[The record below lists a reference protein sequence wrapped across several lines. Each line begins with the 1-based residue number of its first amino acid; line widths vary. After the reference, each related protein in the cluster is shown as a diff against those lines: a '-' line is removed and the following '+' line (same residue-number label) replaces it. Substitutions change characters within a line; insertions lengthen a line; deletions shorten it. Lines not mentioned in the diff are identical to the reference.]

1 MEIAQGVV
9 ASWIYDFSDYEQMY
23 DLTDRDLQARIL
35 DFSAGIASFNAEAKK
50 RGLHVISCDTSYQLS
65 VEKMQLHAKQ
75 LLQEIV
81 LNLKN
86 NPARLRVSSAE
97 NVQNVTNLW
106 TKTETLFLADYEEGK
121 LEKRYQS
128 MQLPKLPFAAHAFD
142 LALCTD
148 FIFHHLF
155 STQNIAIIVEELC
168 RVSEEVRIF
177 PLLDNQ
183 GKMSQELGPLM
194 LLLQQ
199 KNYGVEVR
207 QVPYQTL
214 QGGNAMLR
222 IWQQECHL

>member
-1 MEIAQGVV
+1 MEIAQGVT

-23 DLTDRDLQARIL
+23 DLTERDFQLRIL

-50 RGLHVISCDTSYQLS
+50 RGLHVVSCDTSYALS
-65 VEKMQLHAKQ
+65 AEKMQLHAKQ
-75 LLQEIV
+75 FLQDV
-81 LNLKN
+81 VAHLKN
-86 NPARLRVSSAE
+86 HPSRLRASSAD
-97 NVQNVTNLW
+97 NVRHVADIW
-106 TKTETLFLADYEEGK
+106 TKTETLFLADYEQGK
-121 LEKRYQS
+121 VENRYQS
-128 MQLPKLPFAAHAFD
+128 IQLPRLPFATHQFD

-148 FIFHHLF
+148 FIFHHLL
-155 STQNIAIIVEELC
+155 STKDIAIIVEELC

-183 GKMSQELGPLM
+183 GKMSEELGPLM